1 MAWFDK
7 DEVTLMVG
15 RIMEKWER
23 HYDDMLNADAKS
35 EGWHVAYESPCR
47 GGDFHRMR
55 LVQVKG
61 DDPQDVPEAQS
72 FIVLH
77 PLHVQHIVSE
87 MRASGRWE
95 LGREWQVPV
104 ESRLGALMWLNRLD
118 PATAHE
124 LPDPT
129 AEVWHGPLAETKRGD
144 YGLTLQIMLVNRLAS
159 RVAPRRR
166 ALAQMR
172 VLAA

>member
-1 MAWFDK
+1 MA
-7 DEVTLMVG
+7 G
-15 RIMEKWER
+15 RIMEQWER
-23 HYDDMLNADAKS
+23 HYDDMLNEGAKS
-35 EGWHVAYESPCR
+35 EGWHVAYEPPR
-47 GGDFHRMR
+47 RDGDFHRMR
-55 LVQVKG
+55 LVQVRG
-61 DDPQDVPEAQS
+61 DDPQDVREAES
-72 FIVLH
+72 FLVLH
-77 PLHVQHIVSE
+77 PLQVQHIVSE
-87 MRASGRWE
+87 MRMSGRWE

-129 AEVWHGPLAETKRGD
+129 AEVWRGPLSEAKRGD
-144 YGLTLQIMLVNRLAS
+144 YGLTLQIMLANRLAS

-172 VLAA
+172 EAAA